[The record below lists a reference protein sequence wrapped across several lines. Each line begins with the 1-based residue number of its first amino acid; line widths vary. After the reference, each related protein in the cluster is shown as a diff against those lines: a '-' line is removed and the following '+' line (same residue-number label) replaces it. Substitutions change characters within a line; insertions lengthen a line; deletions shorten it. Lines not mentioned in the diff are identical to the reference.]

1 MTFNFYETKFGKE
14 MFGESIDVNKEW
26 DVSEIPRPKYSKDD
40 KVVLI
45 DGDILAYKSASA
57 IDGRKILVTKNNKS
71 RKFKHRTE
79 FKDLCKIK
87 GWDYGTFDIKDI
99 QEPAPFSILCDVLDG
114 GIGNALK
121 ETGCN
126 KFEVYVE
133 GKTNFRNSLP
143 LIDKYKDREDV
154 IRPVH
159 LKETKNRLIE
169 KHGAYR
175 IGGRECDDYIQ
186 QRSYELSCDG
196 IHAVTWTIDKDSQ
209 QNYQFDINIY
219 NPDKEELVTYKK
231 GVGNLWETS
240 NGIKGNG
247 LKWLVFQCLLFDKID
262 GYCLNQF
269 YIKRYGEKSFY
280 KDFKGLKTEY
290 EVLSKAVEILK
301 TKLPENIEYTS
312 WNGIDVSVDWLGL
325 VELYFKCCYMRIR
338 DNDETTFESLLKEYG
353 VEYE

>member
-14 MFGESIDVNKEW
+14 MFGEPVDVNKEW

-45 DGDILAYKSASA
+45 NGDILSYKSASA

-99 QEPAPFSILCDVLDG
+99 QEPAPFSVLCDVLDG

-133 GKTNFRNSLP
+133 GKTNFRSSLP

-175 IGGRECDDYIQ
+175 IGERECDDYIQ

-196 IHAVTWTIDKDSQ
+196 IYAVTWTIDKDSQ

-219 NPDKEELVTYKK
+219 NPDKEELVSYKK

-247 LKWLVFQCLLFDKID
+247 LKWLVFQSLLFDKID

-280 KDFKGLKTEY
+280 KDFKDLKTEY
-290 EVLSKAVEILK
+290 DVLVKAVEILK
-301 TKLPENIEYTS
+301 TKLPEKIEYTS
-312 WNGIDVSVDWLGL
+312 WNDVAVSVDWLGL
-325 VELYFKCCYMRIR
+325 TELYFKCCYMRIR
-338 DNDETTFESLLKEYG
+338 DNDETTFESLLKDYG
-353 VEYE
+353 VEY